1 MTRTA
6 PPEAEETPKEPTPAV
21 ALHTGTS
28 NLASLLTRNLRTSGI
43 YIAFVAI
50 VALFAILTDG
60 VSLRPGNIT
69 NIILQYSYILIL
81 AIGMVLVI
89 IAGHIDLSVGSVV
102 ALTGAVSAV
111 LVIQRDYPWWVG
123 ILAAIAVG
131 LAVGAWQGFWVAY
144 VGIPAF
150 IVTLAGMLLFR
161 GLTQQVLGNISLSP
175 FPAEYGRA
183 ASGFLNGLL
192 GGDGYDVFT
201 LLIGAL
207 AVAGYAFSGFRTR
220 LARIK
225 YQQPVESFPLFVARV
240 VLVGAVVMYF
250 AWQLAHA
257 RGLPIV
263 LIILAVLVL
272 AYGVISKR
280 SVFGRQICHRRQPRG
295 GAALRRQGEGRQLLD
310 LRQHGFPGRDR
321 RDRLLRALQR
331 RAAQRGQHVR
341 AGRDRRL
348 FHRWRGGHRRRRHRG
363 RRHGRWPDHGRHEQ
377 RHAAHGHRPV
387 GAADGQGT
395 RPAARRRVRHLQQAS
410 RRRGALTIGKLTSTD
425 GARGYARGRE
435 RAGCDVRLAVLAP

>member
-1 MTRTA
+1 MTRTV

-60 VSLRPGNIT
+60 VSLSPGNIT
-69 NIILQYSYILIL
+69 NIILQYSYILVL

-280 SVFGRQICHRRQPRG
+280 SVFGRQIYAIGGNLAAAQLSGVKVKVVNFWIFVNMGFLAAVAGIIYSARSNGAQPSAGNMFELDAIAACFIG
-295 GAALRRQGEGRQLLD
+295 GAAVTGGVGTVVGAMVGGLIMAVMSNGMQLMGVEQPIQSVIKGLV
-310 LRQHGFPGRDR
+310 
-321 RDRLLRALQR
+321 LLMAVAFDVYNKR
-331 RAAQRGQHVR
+331 RA
-341 AGRDRRL
+341 
-348 FHRWRGGHRRRRHRG
+348 
-363 RRHGRWPDHGRHEQ
+363 
-377 RHAAHGHRPV
+377 
-387 GAADGQGT
+387 GAT
-395 RPAARRRVRHLQQAS
+395 R
-410 RRRGALTIGKLTSTD
+410 
-425 GARGYARGRE
+425 
-435 RAGCDVRLAVLAP
+435 

>member
-6 PPEAEETPKEPTPAV
+6 PPEADLTPKEPAPAV

-28 NLASLLTRNLRTSGI
+28 DLRTLITRNMRTSGI
-43 YIAFVAI
+43 YVAFVAI
-50 VALFAILTDG
+50 VALFTILTEG
-60 VSLRPGNIT
+60 VSLSPGNIT
-69 NIILQYSYILIL
+69 NIVLQYSYILVL

-111 LVIQRDYPWWVG
+111 LVIKNGAPWWVG
-123 ILAAIAVG
+123 MLAAIAVG

-161 GLTQQVLGNISLSP
+161 GLTLQVLDNISLSP
-175 FPAEYGRA
+175 FPSEYGKV

-192 GGDGYDVFT
+192 GGNGFDAFT
-201 LLIGAL
+201 LLIGVV
-207 AVAGYAFSGFRTR
+207 AVAGYAVSGFRTR

-263 LIILAVLVL
+263 LIILAVLIIT
-272 AYGVISKR
+272 YGLISKR
-280 SVFGRQICHRRQPRG
+280 TVFGRQIYAIGGNLAAAQLSGVKVKVVNFWIFVNMGFLASIAGIIYSSRSNGAQPAAGNMFELDAIAAAFIG
-295 GAALRRQGEGRQLLD
+295 GAAVTGGVGTVIGAMVGGLIMAVMSNGMQLMGVEQQIQSIVKGLV
-310 LRQHGFPGRDR
+310 
-321 RDRLLRALQR
+321 LLAAVAFDVYNKR
-331 RAAQRGQHVR
+331 RA
-341 AGRDRRL
+341 
-348 FHRWRGGHRRRRHRG
+348 
-363 RRHGRWPDHGRHEQ
+363 
-377 RHAAHGHRPV
+377 
-387 GAADGQGT
+387 GT
-395 RPAARRRVRHLQQAS
+395 S
-410 RRRGALTIGKLTSTD
+410 R
-425 GARGYARGRE
+425 
-435 RAGCDVRLAVLAP
+435 